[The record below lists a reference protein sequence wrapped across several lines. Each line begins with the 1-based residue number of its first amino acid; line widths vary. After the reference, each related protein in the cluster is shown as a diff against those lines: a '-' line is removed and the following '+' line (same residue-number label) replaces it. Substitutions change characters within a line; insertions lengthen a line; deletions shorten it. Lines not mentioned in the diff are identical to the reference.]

1 MHEKRATTQIAC
13 KMITLTRRKALA
25 YTRSYTGWS
34 GGDFRGLVINE
45 KDISAESAPQTKA
58 AWFYEED
65 VNTGRS
71 SRSEEQTI
79 EREKASHCVTSIM

>member
-65 VNTGRS
+65 VKPRAGR
-71 SRSEEQTI
+71 RVLKNRRLRGRKRLT
-79 EREKASHCVTSIM
+79 A